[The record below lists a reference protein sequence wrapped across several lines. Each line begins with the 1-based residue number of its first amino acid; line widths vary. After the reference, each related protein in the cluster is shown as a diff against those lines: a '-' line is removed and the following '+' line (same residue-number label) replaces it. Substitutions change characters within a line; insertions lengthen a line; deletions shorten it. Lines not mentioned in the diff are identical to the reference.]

1 MTTLRKEALEN
12 PREVMRENL
21 EFLREYARRVIV
33 EDDDTLTPIEDFK
46 DALMGEYLAVGQSFQ
61 LTERDLVVLIF
72 RGLPIP
78 EYY

>member
-1 MTTLRKEALEN
+1 MATLRKEALEN

-21 EFLREYARRVIV
+21 EFLKEYARRVLV

-46 DALMGEYLAVGQSFQ
+46 DALMGEYLAVGQSFN
-61 LTERDLVVLIF
+61 LTERDLIVLIF

>member
-1 MTTLRKEALEN
+1 MATLRKEALEN

-21 EFLREYARRVIV
+21 EFLKEYARRVLV

-46 DALMGEYLAVGQSFQ
+46 DALMGEYLAVGQSFD
-61 LTERDLVVLIF
+61 LTKRDLVVLIF

>member
-1 MTTLRKEALEN
+1 MATLRKEALEN

-21 EFLREYARRVIV
+21 EFLKEYARRVLV

-46 DALMGEYLAVGQSFQ
+46 DALMGEYLAVGQSFD

>member
-1 MTTLRKEALEN
+1 MATLRKEALEN
-12 PREVMRENL
+12 PREVMKENL
-21 EFLREYARRVIV
+21 EFLREYARRVLV

-46 DALMGEYLAVGQSFQ
+46 DALMTEYLAVGQSFN
-61 LTERDLVVLIF
+61 LTERDLIVLIF

>member
-1 MTTLRKEALEN
+1 MATLRKEALEN
-12 PREVMRENL
+12 PREVMKENL
-21 EFLREYARRVIV
+21 EFLREYARRVLV

-46 DALMGEYLAVGQSFQ
+46 DALMSEYLAVGQSFN
-61 LTERDLVVLIF
+61 LTERDLIVLIF